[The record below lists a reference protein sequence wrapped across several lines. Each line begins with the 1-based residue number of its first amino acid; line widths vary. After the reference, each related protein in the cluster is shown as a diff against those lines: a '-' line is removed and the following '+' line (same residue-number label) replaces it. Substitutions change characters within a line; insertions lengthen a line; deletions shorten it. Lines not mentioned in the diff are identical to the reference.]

1 MYVMNLRVARIH
13 GAKGGKLMVLVPWQ
27 SLGEKIRDVVAA
39 RDMLDAELVAL
50 DTVLQPM
57 KPHVYA
63 FRQARRDRP
72 IGQAHGDLVIAKE
85 EGGGLGVAQVVQDGA
100 LDVGETSGSEEG
112 GILSLLYGGTDY
124 GDSVRVAG
132 ERPIDESKGVGRE
145 TCPRDAREV
154 MK

>member
-1 MYVMNLRVARIH
+1 
-13 GAKGGKLMVLVPWQ
+13 MVLVPWQ

-85 EGGGLGVAQVVQDGA
+85 ECGGLRVAQVVQDGA
-100 LDVGETSGSEEG
+100 LDSARRAAAKRAAYSASCTEEQTT
-112 GILSLLYGGTDY
+112 GI
-124 GDSVRVAG
+124 V
-132 ERPIDESKGVGRE
+132 
-145 TCPRDAREV
+145 
-154 MK
+154 

>member
-1 MYVMNLRVARIH
+1 M
-13 GAKGGKLMVLVPWQ
+13 LVPWQ
-27 SLGEKIRDVVAA
+27 SLREKIRDVVVA

-50 DTVLQPM
+50 DPVLQPM
-57 KPHVYA
+57 KTHVDA

-85 EGGGLGVAQVVQDGA
+85 ECGGLRVAQVVQDGA
-100 LDVGETSGSEEG
+100 LDVCETGGSEEG

-124 GDSVRVAG
+124 GDSVRVAR

>member
-1 MYVMNLRVARIH
+1 
-13 GAKGGKLMVLVPWQ
+13 
-27 SLGEKIRDVVAA
+27 
-39 RDMLDAELVAL
+39 
-50 DTVLQPM
+50 
-57 KPHVYA
+57 
-63 FRQARRDRP
+63 
-72 IGQAHGDLVIAKE
+72 
-85 EGGGLGVAQVVQDGA
+85 VQDGA

-154 MK
+154 VK

>member
-1 MYVMNLRVARIH
+1 
-13 GAKGGKLMVLVPWQ
+13 MVLVPWQ
-27 SLGEKIRDVVAA
+27 SLGEKICDVVVA
-39 RDMLDAELVAL
+39 RDMLNAELVAL

-57 KPHVYA
+57 KTHVDA

-72 IGQAHGDLVIAKE
+72 IGQAHGDLDLVIAKE

-124 GDSVRVAG
+124 RNGVSVTLSTG
-132 ERPIDESKGVGRE
+132 K
-145 TCPRDAREV
+145 TN
-154 MK
+154 

>member
-1 MYVMNLRVARIH
+1 M
-13 GAKGGKLMVLVPWQ
+13 LVPWQ
-27 SLGEKIRDVVAA
+27 SLREKIRDVVVA

-50 DTVLQPM
+50 DPVLQPM
-57 KPHVYA
+57 KTHVDA

-124 GDSVRVAG
+124 GDSVRVAR
-132 ERPIDESKGVGRE
+132 ERPIDEGKGVGRE

>member
-1 MYVMNLRVARIH
+1 
-13 GAKGGKLMVLVPWQ
+13 
-27 SLGEKIRDVVAA
+27 
-39 RDMLDAELVAL
+39 MLDPELEPTNSL
-50 DTVLQPM
+50 LQPM
-57 KPHVYA
+57 KSHVA
-63 FRQARRDRP
+63 GLGHLRLDGP
-72 IGQAHGDLVIAKE
+72 VGQAHGDLVVTKE

>member
-1 MYVMNLRVARIH
+1 M
-13 GAKGGKLMVLVPWQ
+13 
-27 SLGEKIRDVVAA
+27 
-39 RDMLDAELVAL
+39 
-50 DTVLQPM
+50 
-57 KPHVYA
+57 
-63 FRQARRDRP
+63 
-72 IGQAHGDLVIAKE
+72 
-85 EGGGLGVAQVVQDGA
+85 QDGA

-154 MK
+154 MDAAGARAREIGGIGENRQEHVGGMKDNFT